1 MPETPPAATPPSE
14 PTATG
19 HVHRRSEHP
28 VYEELHA
35 SAEFS
40 QLRSNYRRFA
50 LPWTIGFLVWYL
62 LYVVMSNWAHDF
74 MSTKVV
80 GHINVAL
87 VFGLLQFLSTFVIAR
102 IYSQHAQKNLDPLAE
117 KLQQRY
123 EEGIR

>member
-1 MPETPPAATPPSE
+1 MPDTPTAATPPSE
-14 PTATG
+14 PTSG

-28 VYEELHA
+28 IYEELHA
-35 SAEFS
+35 SEEFAR
-40 QLRSNYRRFA
+40 LRSNYRRFA
-50 LPWTIGFLVWYL
+50 LPWTIGFLSWYL

-87 VFGLLQFLSTFVIAR
+87 VFGILQFVSTFVIAR
-102 IYSQHAQKNLDPLAE
+102 IYAQHAAKNLDPLAE

-123 EEGIR
+123 EKAIR

>member
-1 MPETPPAATPPSE
+1 MPDTE

-28 VYEELHA
+28 VYAELHD
-35 SAEFS
+35 SPEFA

-50 LPWTIGFLVWYL
+50 LPWTIGFLAWYL

-74 MSTKVV
+74 MSTKVI

-102 IYSQHAQKNLDPLAE
+102 IYAQHARKNLDPLAE
-117 KLQQRY
+117 KLEQRY
-123 EEGIR
+123 EKAIR

>member
-1 MPETPPAATPPSE
+1 MPDIPTSEPPPAG
-14 PTATG
+14 G

-35 SAEFS
+35 SPEFA

-50 LPWTIGFLVWYL
+50 LPWTIGFLAWYL
-62 LYVVMSNWAHDF
+62 LYVVMSSWAHDF

-87 VFGLLQFLSTFVIAR
+87 VFGLLQFVSTFVIAR
-102 IYSQHAQKNLDPLAE
+102 IYAQHAQKNLDPLAE

-123 EEGIR
+123 EEAIR

>member
-1 MPETPPAATPPSE
+1 MPDTPVSEPSATE
-14 PTATG
+14 PTAGG

-35 SAEFS
+35 SKEFAE
-40 QLRSNYRRFA
+40 LRRNYRSFA
-50 LPWTIGFLVWYL
+50 LPWTIGFLAWYL
-62 LYVVMSNWAHDF
+62 LYVVMSSWAHDF
-74 MSTKVV
+74 MSHKLI

-102 IYSQHAQKNLDPLAE
+102 IYSQHAQRNLDPLAE

-123 EEGIR
+123 EEAIR